1 MVVYDASIL
10 LILGLL
16 FALTKCMNTAT
27 LQDQKVQ
34 EIEKRD
40 NSMQPAA
47 HDALVVLR
55 STYFLF
61 VSSLP

>member
-1 MVVYDASIL
+1 MYDASIL

-27 LQDQKVQ
+27 LQEQKVQ
-34 EIEKRD
+34 QTQKRE